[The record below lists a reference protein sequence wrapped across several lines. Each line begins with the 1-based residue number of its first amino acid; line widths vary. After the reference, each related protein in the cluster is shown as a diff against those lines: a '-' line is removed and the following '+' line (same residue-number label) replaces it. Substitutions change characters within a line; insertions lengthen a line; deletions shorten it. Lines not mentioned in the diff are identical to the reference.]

1 MIDPG
6 TGAIVGASV
15 ASTVAL
21 VVGVG
26 GALVNRRTALDS
38 QRAGER
44 SKALVRVLH
53 IVEMNGQGVQEKIFD
68 LTEARHENEG
78 GRDPVTNEWD
88 DPYAP
93 HRRAARDLSS
103 EELAEAAALLAAYGS
118 PDVDRVHLG
127 WLAALDR
134 IEEAYLRS
142 EARYM
147 EDQVGAS
154 PADFQ
159 QEVADEKKIRIELGR
174 RIRQVLERGRV
185 RQFYR

>member
-1 MIDPG
+1 M
-6 TGAIVGASV
+6 
-15 ASTVAL
+15 
-21 VVGVG
+21 
-26 GALVNRRTALDS
+26 
-38 QRAGER
+38 
-44 SKALVRVLH
+44 
-53 IVEMNGQGVQEKIFD
+53 
-68 LTEARHENEG
+68 
-78 GRDPVTNEWD
+78 
-88 DPYAP
+88 
-93 HRRAARDLSS
+93 
-103 EELAEAAALLAAYGS
+103 
-118 PDVDRVHLG
+118 
-127 WLAALDR
+127 AALDR